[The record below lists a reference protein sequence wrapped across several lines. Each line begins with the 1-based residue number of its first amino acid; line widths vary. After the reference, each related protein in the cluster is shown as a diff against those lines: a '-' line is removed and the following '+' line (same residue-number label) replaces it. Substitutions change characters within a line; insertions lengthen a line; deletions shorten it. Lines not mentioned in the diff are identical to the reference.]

1 MPNHAATRAVN
12 VAVHP
17 GNMVHSVT
25 TRGMSVSSSE
35 GACSEYEH
43 VGNPE
48 SPLVRESPGNSPH
61 SRDIPFRPFSLPRP
75 QSMPCT
81 TIPENA
87 YSTVTLTKNGRE
99 NSGNVGSQECPLI
112 NECPAHLPHIRDPPT
127 RPPLPAQPA
136 RPFPLPRPSSMPC
149 TETVEN
155 AYLTIPVNKETK
167 NQENTKNM
175 ENAKKVS
182 QEGSCKQEGN
192 HAQEGR
198 TEGDEKSKYLD
209 MTPYQRQSIKSNE
222 LTILSKDN
230 TFTL

>member
-1 MPNHAATRAVN
+1 M
-12 VAVHP
+12 
-17 GNMVHSVT
+17 
-25 TRGMSVSSSE
+25 SSSE

-48 SPLVRESPGNSPH
+48 SPLVRESPGNPLVREYPGNSPH
-61 SRDIPFRPFSLPRP
+61 TRDIPFRPFSLPRP

-87 YSTVTLTKNGRE
+87 YSTVTLTKNGR
-99 NSGNVGSQECPLI
+99 NVGSQECPLI

-155 AYLTIPVNKETK
+155 AYLTISVNKETK
-167 NQENTKNM
+167 NQENAKNL
-175 ENAKKVS
+175 ENAKKAS
-182 QEGSCKQEGN
+182 LEGSCAKEENQ
-192 HAQEGR
+192 AQEGK
-198 TEGDEKSKYLD
+198 TEGGEKSKYLD
-209 MTPYQRQSIKSNE
+209 MTPYQRQTIKSNE